1 MNMVRRDLPNQ
12 AQRTTAPSTPA
23 RPGATPAAPQ
33 ARPGATAPA
42 RPLNMPQRP
51 GVAPQ
56 PQPQAAARPAMVGGR
71 PVPPSAKADEMMMVM
86 RQLTELLVKENTAL
100 KKHKMDEVKGLAERK
115 EQLARLYQGHMNAV
129 HKDKNV
135 LAALE
140 PAKKNAIA
148 QSAMKLGELMQQ
160 NASLLKANIES
171 INMFFKSV
179 TEALKNRH
187 DERSASYSR
196 SGSLGQYAVTKRS
209 LAVSFNQTM

>member
-12 AQRTTAPSTPA
+12 AQRTAA
-23 RPGATPAAPQ
+23 PAAPV
-33 ARPGATAPA
+33 RS
-42 RPLNMPQRP
+42 LNMPQRP
-51 GVAPQ
+51 GAA
-56 PQPQAAARPAMVGGR
+56 PQPQAARPVMAGGR
-71 PVPPSAKADEMMMVM
+71 PIPPSAKADEMTMVM
-86 RQLTELLVKENTAL
+86 RQLTELLTKENAAL
-100 KKHKMDEVKGLAERK
+100 KKHKMDEVKALAERK

-129 HKDKNV
+129 HKDKGV
-135 LAALE
+135 LAALD

-187 DERSASYSR
+187 EERSASYSR

-209 LAVSFNQTM
+209 LAVNFNQTM

>member
-12 AQRTTAPSTPA
+12 AQRSATPSAPA
-23 RPGATPAAPQ
+23 RPGTAPAAAPQ
-33 ARPGATAPA
+33 RPAMT
-42 RPLNMPQRP
+42 MPQRP
-51 GVAPQ
+51 GQAPQ
-56 PQPQAAARPAMVGGR
+56 PGARPTMAGGR
-71 PVPPSAKADEMMMVM
+71 PIPPSAKADELVMVM
-86 RQLTELLVKENTAL
+86 RQLAELLAKENAAL
-100 KKHKMDEVKGLAERK
+100 KKHKMDEVKSLAERK

-135 LAALE
+135 LAGLE
-140 PAKKNAIA
+140 SARKNAIA
-148 QSAMKLGELMQQ
+148 QAAMKLGELMQQ

-187 DERSASYSR
+187 EERSASYSR

>member
-1 MNMVRRDLPNQ
+1 MG
-12 AQRTTAPSTPA
+12 TGS
-23 RPGATPAAPQ
+23 PGASAP
-33 ARPGATAPA
+33 G
-42 RPLNMPQRP
+42 
-51 GVAPQ
+51 
-56 PQPQAAARPAMVGGR
+56 GGR
-71 PVPPSAKADEMMMVM
+71 PIPPSAKADELLMVM
-86 RQLTELLVKENTAL
+86 RQLTELLGKENAAL
-100 KKHKMDEVKGLAERK
+100 KKHKMDEVKALAERK

-135 LAALE
+135 LAGLE
-140 PAKKNAIA
+140 SAKKNAIA

-187 DERSASYSR
+187 EERSASYSR

>member
-1 MNMVRRDLPNQ
+1 
-12 AQRTTAPSTPA
+12 
-23 RPGATPAAPQ
+23 
-33 ARPGATAPA
+33 
-42 RPLNMPQRP
+42 MPQRP
-51 GVAPQ
+51 GAA
-56 PQPQAAARPAMVGGR
+56 PQPQAAAASPAPTGGR
-71 PVPPSAKADEMMMVM
+71 LLPPSAKADEMMMVM
-86 RQLTELLVKENTAL
+86 RQLTELLTKENAAL
-100 KKHKMDEVKGLAERK
+100 KKHKMDEVKALAERK

-129 HKDKNV
+129 HKNKNV

-148 QSAMKLGELMQQ
+148 HSAMKLGELMQQ

-187 DERSASYSR
+187 EERSASYSR